1 MLLFKSKKFI
11 WSHTTNIQHIG
22 KSDVHAN
29 VDLTRVAQIPPSFV
43 NRPTIPALPEAVPD
57 QNAGPDGGLYLRGQ
71 DGGDW
76 RHRIL
81 QYVLMVRKLFH
92 EMLIK
97 KF

>member
-1 MLLFKSKKFI
+1 M
-11 WSHTTNIQHIG
+11 
-22 KSDVHAN
+22 HAN